1 MTADV
6 TERMQIL
13 CQQISQ
19 EQDPEKVLQLVQ
31 ELNRLLDDHP
41 AGHDLPEMVE
51 EQLKNPAGAP
61 SVKLGLK

>member
-13 CQQISQ
+13 CQQIAQ

-41 AGHDLPEMVE
+41 AGHDLPRMIE
-51 EQLKNPAGAP
+51 EQLTNPGGQPP
-61 SVKLGLK
+61 SKLG